1 MTRIAYNDLPTV
13 ENPGARIVAEGQL
26 SVIVIA

>member
-1 MTRIAYNDLPTV
+1 MAQIAYNDLPTV
-13 ENPGARIVAEGQL
+13 ENPGARIAAEGQL